1 MSAGDSKPN
10 PVPNSIPSRWK
21 PGQSGNPTGGSKSR
35 RQAKRLRRAVDAVLE
50 QQIPDEWLETID
62 ARVLAV
68 LPPDTTFAEVIAVR
82 LALAA
87 THGRDI
93 SDILGS
99 VRTILMATEK
109 PDQAEP
115 STVLGN
121 PVMPGT
127 EERRAAIAKQLGLD
141 DQGEE

>member
-1 MSAGDSKPN
+1 MKAGDPRSN
-10 PVPNSIPSRWK
+10 PVPNSIPSRWQ
-21 PGQSGNPTGGSKSR
+21 PGQSGNPTGGSNSR

-87 THGRDI
+87 THGREI

-109 PDQAEP
+109 PDQAAP
-115 STVLGN
+115 STVLGD

-127 EERRAAIAKQLGLD
+127 EERRAAIARQLGLD
-141 DQGEE
+141 DQADE